1 MQATQ
6 MNRPASL
13 VTIVV
18 LLAVCGFFGPKVS
31 PEMKAVIDAFGDRA
45 QRTEV
50 LARYAA
56 PGVVP
61 VELTQCDMS
70 KPVVIKA
77 QAADGIIVYT
87 LESRVE
93 KCEHSEAAAGTVR
106 VFDMGWQDG
115 KIVRFA
121 WQGPKSGKVEY

>member
-1 MQATQ
+1 MLRKKATLWAGVL
-6 MNRPASL
+6 AS
-13 VTIVV
+13 V
-18 LLAVCGFFGPKVS
+18 LWLMVCGFFGPKVS
-31 PEMKAVIDAFGDRA
+31 PEMKAVIEAFDNRNRRA
-45 QRTEV
+45 EA
-50 LARYAA
+50 LAQYGA

-61 VELTQCDMS
+61 VDLTLCEMS
-70 KPVVIKA
+70 KPVVVKA
-77 QAADGIIVYT
+77 EEIEGIVVFT

-121 WQGPKSGKVEY
+121 WKGPKSGKVEY